1 MRVLRS
7 KTFVAAVSVCLCVL
21 ALSGVAFGADQEP
34 RGLNETRTYKIQ
46 IYARTG
52 GYIPDVSR
60 PLTANGSIKANLTST
75 SGVRIRVCN
84 AYGSVLSYPKACYRG
99 TSTVFINTYG
109 GQLMTRP
116 EAQAIA
122 ANHSLGGTW
131 TYRFP

>member
-1 MRVLRS
+1 MRVLHS
-7 KTFVAAVSVCLCVL
+7 KTFVAAVSVCLCALVL
-21 ALSGVAFGADQEP
+21 GGVAYGADLET

-52 GYIPDVSR
+52 GYTPDVSR

-99 TSTVFINTYG
+99 TSTVFINSYG

-116 EAQAIA
+116 EAQAITTG
-122 ANHSLGGTW
+122 HSLGGTW